1 VEDTTSKRALI
12 LFSHGS
18 LLCGSGEALEAHA
31 ARLRRRGEFDLV
43 SIGYLNYSEPR
54 FSEAVAAAAAEG
66 VTEIVVV
73 PYFLVP
79 GFFITKSLP
88 EAVELA
94 QARFPDITFSVA
106 PPLGDD
112 MRLVD
117 ALLDAAQNAHGRENW
132 RDPLKRAALAC
143 RPDPA
148 CPLYGTP
155 ACPKVPEVPDV

>member
-1 VEDTTSKRALI
+1 MDDKTSKRALI

-31 ARLRRRGEFDLV
+31 ARLRAREEFDIV

-54 FSEAVAAAAAEG
+54 FSEAVASAAAEG
-66 VTEIVVV
+66 ASEVVVV

-88 EAVELA
+88 EAVDLA
-94 QARFPDITFSVA
+94 RARFPGLSFSVA

-112 MRLVD
+112 NSLVD
-117 ALLDAAQNAHGRENW
+117 ALLDAAQNARGREHW

-143 RPDPA
+143 RPDPV

-155 ACPKVPEVPDV
+155 SCPKVPEPPHV

>member
-1 VEDTTSKRALI
+1 VEDIIRKRALI

-31 ARLRRRGEFDLV
+31 DRLRARGEFDIV

-54 FSEAVAAAAAEG
+54 FSEAVASVAAQG
-66 VTEIVVV
+66 ISEIVVV

-88 EAVELA
+88 EAIDLA
-94 QARFPDITFSVA
+94 QARFPDVSFTVA
-106 PPLGDD
+106 QPLGDD
-112 MRLVD
+112 AGLVD
-117 ALLDAAQNAHGRENW
+117 ALLDAAHNARVSDHW

-148 CPLYGTP
+148 CPLFGTP
-155 ACPKVPEVPDV
+155 SCPKVPESPNV

>member
-1 VEDTTSKRALI
+1 MENTRNKRALI

-31 ARLRRRGEFDLV
+31 ARLRVREEFDLV
-43 SIGYLNYSEPR
+43 SVGYLNYSEPR
-54 FSEAVAAAAAEG
+54 FSEAVAAAAAAG
-66 VTEIVVV
+66 ISEIVVV

-88 EAVELA
+88 EAVDLA
-94 QARFPDITFSVA
+94 QARFPLLSFTVA

-112 MRLVD
+112 ISLVD
-117 ALLDAAQNAHGRENW
+117 ALLDAAQSARGREHW
-132 RDPLKRAALAC
+132 RDPIKRAALAC

-148 CPLYGTP
+148 CPLYATP
-155 ACPKVPEVPDV
+155 ACPKVPEMPLD

>member
-1 VEDTTSKRALI
+1 VEASRPKRALI

-31 ARLRRRGEFDLV
+31 ARLRTRGEFDLV

-54 FSEAVAAAAAEG
+54 FPEAVTEAVAADIS
-66 VTEIVVV
+66 EIVVV

-79 GFFITKSLP
+79 GYFVTKSLP
-88 EAVELA
+88 EEVGRMKA
-94 QARFPDITFSVA
+94 QFPDVSFTVT

-112 MRLVD
+112 QNLVD
-117 ALLDAAQNAHGRENW
+117 ALLEAANHAHSREHW
-132 RDPLKRAALAC
+132 RDPLTRAARAC
-143 RPDPA
+143 RPDPD

-155 ACPKVPEVPDV
+155 ACPKVPEAPLV

>member
-1 VEDTTSKRALI
+1 MEDKLRKRALI

-31 ARLRRRGEFDLV
+31 ARLRARNEFDIV
-43 SIGYLNYSEPR
+43 VIGYLNYSEPR
-54 FSEAVAAAAAEG
+54 FSEAVASVAAQG
-66 VTEIVVV
+66 ISEIVVV

-88 EAVELA
+88 EAVDLA
-94 QARFPDITFSVA
+94 QARFPDVSFTIV

-112 MRLVD
+112 ARLVD
-117 ALLDAAQNAHGRENW
+117 ALLDAAQNARPREHW

-155 ACPKVPEVPDV
+155 ACPKVPELPNV

>member
-1 VEDTTSKRALI
+1 MGETLIKRALI

-31 ARLRRRGEFDLV
+31 ARLRAQGEFDFV
-43 SIGYLNYSEPR
+43 VIGYLNYSLPR
-54 FSEAVAAAAAEG
+54 FAEAVAEAASAEA
-66 VTEIVVV
+66 TEIVVV

-88 EAVELA
+88 EAVALA
-94 QARFPDITFSVA
+94 QAQFPNLTFTVA

-112 MRLVD
+112 ARLVD
-117 ALLDAAQNAHGRENW
+117 ALLDAAQTARGRGHW
-132 RDPLKRAALAC
+132 RDPLTRAALAC
-143 RPDPA
+143 RPDPG

-155 ACPKVPEVPDV
+155 ACPKVPEAPLV

>member
-1 VEDTTSKRALI
+1 MEATTPKRALI

-31 ARLRRRGEFDLV
+31 ARLRARGEFDLI

-54 FSEAVAAAAAEG
+54 FSEAVAAAVAEG
-66 VTEIVVV
+66 VSEIVVV

-88 EAVELA
+88 EAVDLA
-94 QARFPDITFSVA
+94 QARFPKVTFAVA

-112 MRLVD
+112 ERLVN
-117 ALLDAAQNAHGRENW
+117 ALLDSAQNARGREQW

-155 ACPKVPEVPDV
+155 ACPKVPESPNV